1 MDMDLSF
8 ILELPVF
15 TAFWIVLAAILVK
28 TFFGV
33 ILAIK
38 AGEFDIRKPPQF
50 LATNV
55 VPYVGGMAILA
66 FVTHLVGGPFGYLFY
81 AVALAVLAKYLAEIK
96 DKVQALFDIDL
107 E

>member
-1 MDMDLSF
+1 MDFDLNF

-15 TAFWIVLAAILVK
+15 TALLIVLAAILVK
-28 TFFGV
+28 TCFGI

-38 AGEFDIRKPPQF
+38 EKEFDVRKLPQF

-55 VPYVGGMAILA
+55 VPYIGGMAILA
-66 FVTHLVGGPFGYLFY
+66 YVAHLAGGPFGYLFY

-96 DKVQALFDIDL
+96 DKVQQLFGIDIS
-107 E
+107 

>member
-1 MDMDLSF
+1 MNFDLDF
-8 ILELPVF
+8 ILTLPVF
-15 TAFWIVLAAILVK
+15 AVLWIVLAAIFVK
-28 TFFGV
+28 TFFAV

-38 AGEFDIRKPPQF
+38 AGEFDVRILPQF

-55 VPYVGGMAILA
+55 VPYIGGMAILA

-96 DKVQALFDIDL
+96 DKVYELFGIEVD
-107 E
+107 